1 MKAQAD
7 ALEELEKVKAELGHY
22 ERTYGPVSEN
32 SPEVS
37 ELLEQLRLKEDE
49 LEKLRLCEIQRQ
61 EVGILSIF
69 LSQMGYNLVASQN
82 ESSIFAELQQLS
94 TLWETMD
101 RQLKNQISELANME
115 DRVSKGAADVCIFVI
130 QCTKLML
137 KSPKYF
143 ILESQIRDQVLCCYA
158 GQGCHR
164 KRTEKSCENY

>member
-7 ALEELEKVKAELGHY
+7 ALENLEKVKAQLGHY
-22 ERTYGPVSEN
+22 ERMYGPMSEN

-61 EVGILSIF
+61 EVGILLIF
-69 LSQMGYNLVASQN
+69 LGYNLLASQN
-82 ESSIFAELQQLS
+82 ESSIFAELEKLS

-115 DRVSKGAADVCIFVI
+115 DRVSKGAADVCIFLVYYTRLI
-130 QCTKLML
+130 L
-137 KSPKYF
+137 KSRKYC
-143 ILESQIRDQVLCCYA
+143 ILEGQIRDQVLCCYA

-164 KRTEKSCENY
+164 K